1 MKAVLIVAMSAALAA
16 CSGKGTQADGAAG
29 ADSAVA
35 SEKTIMSENAAAAES
50 DDSVS
55 GEYGI
60 NDIENFYEFFDKF
73 KTDSVFQKERTRYP
87 LKVMFSDPYKY
98 DFEKMYYEV
107 NCLSHSDMGFW
118 NLKEYEDSSGYRHFA
133 YRADEDETVVTEY
146 LEDTGVWASYTFRAD
161 GGKWYL
167 VVRTDESM

>member
-1 MKAVLIVAMSAALAA
+1 
-16 CSGKGTQADGAAG
+16 
-29 ADSAVA
+29 
-35 SEKTIMSENAAAAES
+35 
-50 DDSVS
+50 
-55 GEYGI
+55 
-60 NDIENFYEFFDKF
+60 
-73 KTDSVFQKERTRYP
+73 
-87 LKVMFSDPYKY
+87 
-98 DFEKMYYEV
+98 MYYEV

>member
-16 CSGKGTQADGAAG
+16 CSGKGAQADG

-35 SEKTIMSENAAAAES
+35 EVKTIADVPAAQGRTDSEEAAV
-50 DDSVS
+50 DDV
-55 GEYGI
+55 
-60 NDIENFYEFFDKF
+60 ENFATFFDKF
-73 KTDSVFQKERTRYP
+73 KTDSAFQKERM
-87 LKVMFSDPYKY
+87 KSVFSDPYKY

-146 LEDTGVWASYTFRAD
+146 LEDTGVWASYTFRAVD
-161 GGKWYL
+161 GKWHL

>member
-16 CSGKGTQADGAAG
+16 CSGNGTQAGGDAG
-29 ADSAVA
+29 ADSAV
-35 SEKTIMSENAAAAES
+35 EEVKTIADVPAAQGRADSEEAAV
-50 DDSVS
+50 DDV
-55 GEYGI
+55 
-60 NDIENFYEFFDKF
+60 ENFATFFDKF
-73 KTDSVFQKERTRYP
+73 KSDSAFQKERTRYP

-98 DFEKMYYEV
+98 DFEELYYETEY
-107 NCLSHSDMGFW
+107 LPHSDMGFW

-146 LEDTGVWASYTFRAD
+146 LEDTGVWASYTFRAVD
-161 GGKWYL
+161 GKWHL

>member
-1 MKAVLIVAMSAALAA
+1 MKAVLIIAMGVALAA
-16 CSGKGTQADGAAG
+16 CSGKGSQADG

-35 SEKTIMSENAAAAES
+35 EVKTIADVPAAQGRADPEEAAV
-50 DDSVS
+50 DDV
-55 GEYGI
+55 
-60 NDIENFYEFFDKF
+60 ENFKA
-73 KTDSVFQKERTRYP
+73 DSAFQKERIRFP

>member
-16 CSGKGTQADGAAG
+16 CSGNGTQAGGGAG

-35 SEKTIMSENAAAAES
+35 EVKTIADVPAAQGRTDSEEAAV
-50 DDSVS
+50 DDV
-55 GEYGI
+55 
-60 NDIENFYEFFDKF
+60 ENFATFFDKF
-73 KTDSVFQKERTRYP
+73 KSDSAFQKERTRYP

-146 LEDTGVWASYTFRAD
+146 LEDTGVWASYTFRAVD
-161 GGKWYL
+161 GKWHL